1 MPSWHVHSSGPDGA
15 EARGAGRGSRKNAPG
30 GASGC
35 IRTAGAGESK
45 GVPEDADLPAKV
57 IALRPGR
64 RGMLASPPPVTAAP
78 LLARVA
84 AHDAA
89 AARACVERYGGLVW
103 SLVRRACPDPDEAED
118 AAQEIFVDVW
128 KSAGRYDPAHGSEV
142 TFVATIARRRL
153 IDRRRRE
160 RRRPHETISETLAEP
175 GAAERPELSA
185 EAALAVRAVAELRP
199 EQQRVVLLSACE
211 GLSHGEIARELSMP
225 LGTVKAHVRRG
236 LLHVKRALFGGS
248 ADGGEGPNEK
258 DAR

>member
-1 MPSWHVHSSGPDGA
+1 VLDKVGSS
-15 EARGAGRGSRKNAPG
+15 SN
-30 GASGC
+30 
-35 IRTAGAGESK
+35 
-45 GVPEDADLPAKV
+45 V

-64 RGMLASPPPVTAAP
+64 RGVTVLKGPPPALAAP

-89 AARACVERYGGLVW
+89 AARACIERYGGLVW

-118 AAQEIFVDVW
+118 AVQEIFVDVW
-128 KSAGRYDPAHGSEV
+128 KSAGRYDPAFGSEA

-160 RRRPHETISETLAEP
+160 RRRPHEPLSEALADP
-175 GAAERPELSA
+175 TAASQPELSA
-185 EAALAVRAVAELRP
+185 EAALASRAVAELRP
-199 EQQRVVLLSACE
+199 EQRRVLLLSACE

-236 LLHVKRALFGGS
+236 LMHVKRALFGEGS
-248 ADGGEGPNEK
+248 GGGEGPGEESG
-258 DAR
+258 R

>member
-1 MPSWHVHSSGPDGA
+1 
-15 EARGAGRGSRKNAPG
+15 
-30 GASGC
+30 
-35 IRTAGAGESK
+35 
-45 GVPEDADLPAKV
+45 VPEEANAAAKV

-64 RGMLASPPPVTAAP
+64 RGAFAPSPPSSPS

-103 SLVRRACPDPDEAED
+103 SLARRACPDPDEAED
-118 AAQEIFVDVW
+118 AVQEIFVDVW
-128 KSAGRYDPAHGSEV
+128 KSAGRYDPAGGSEV

-160 RRRPHETISETLAEP
+160 KRRPREPLSEALADP
-175 GAAERPELSA
+175 GAGERPELSA
-185 EAALAVRAVAELRP
+185 EAALASRAVAELRP
-199 EQQRVVLLSACE
+199 EQRRVLLLATCE

-236 LLHVKRALFGGS
+236 LLQVKRALFGERAEG
-248 ADGGEGPNEK
+248 AEGPNEENG
-258 DAR
+258 R